1 VETLRASVHVFGKFI
16 QTLLFGK
23 DHIRKRL
30 ICREALQVA
39 SPESFHQLLVI
50 SALDERAAAN
60 HRQIALAS
68 QFDSLRKTLQSRVT
82 FVFDLAAGL
91 GCFRMGGAA
100 VGFAELCVLGR
111 SLKRVT
117 NGIIVGNDDC
127 GRLMT
132 VNQKQGKPRIGRES
146 ILNLRPRGRGVFAVF
161 LSVWGNGGFLDH

>member
-39 SPESFHQLLVI
+39 SPESFHQLLVV
-50 SALDERAAAN
+50 SALDERSPAN
-60 HRQIALAS
+60 HRQVAPAS
-68 QFDSLRKTLQSRVT
+68 EFDWLRKTLQSRVT
-82 FVFDLAAGL
+82 LVFDCATGFDCFSVGHAAI
-91 GCFRMGGAA
+91 RI
-100 VGFAELCVLGR
+100 AELGVVGR
-111 SLKRVT
+111 RLKGLA

-161 LSVWGNGGFLDH
+161 LSIWGNGGLLH